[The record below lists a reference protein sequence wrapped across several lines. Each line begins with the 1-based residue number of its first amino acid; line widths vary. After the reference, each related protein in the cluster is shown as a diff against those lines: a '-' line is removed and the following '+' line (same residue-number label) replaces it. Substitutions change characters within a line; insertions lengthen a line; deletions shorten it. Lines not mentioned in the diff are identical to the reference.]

1 MIALGSDH
9 AGYELK
15 KEIIKYLEEKGLQYK
30 DYGTF
35 SSESVDYP
43 VYGEKAARAVAA
55 GECEKGILVCGTG
68 VGIGIAANKVRGI
81 RCASVSD
88 TFSAEMARRHND
100 ANMVAVGARVVG
112 VGLALKI
119 IETFLETPNEGGR
132 HAKRVS
138 LIMDIENRK

>member
-15 KEIIKYLEEKGLQYK
+15 KEIMKHLDETGLQYK
-30 DYGTF
+30 DLGTF
-35 SSESVDYP
+35 NDDSVDYP
-43 VYGEKAARAVAA
+43 VYGEKAAKLSPPASAT
-55 GECEKGILVCGTG
+55 GDILVCGTG

-88 TFSAEMARRHND
+88 CYSAEMARRHND

-112 VGLALKI
+112 TGLALKI
-119 IETFLETPNEGGR
+119 VDTFLETPNEGGR
-132 HAKRVS
+132 H
-138 LIMDIENRK
+138 

>member
-15 KEIIKYLEEKGLQYK
+15 KEIMKHLEERGLQYK

-35 SSESVDYP
+35 SGDSVDYP
-43 VYGEKAARAVAA
+43 VYGEKAASAVAS
-55 GECEKGILVCGTG
+55 GECESGILICGTG

-88 TFSAEMARRHND
+88 CYSAEMARRHND
-100 ANMVAVGARVVG
+100 ANMIAVGARVVG
-112 VGLALKI
+112 TGLALKI
-119 IETFLETPNEGGR
+119 IDTFLDTPHEGGR
-132 HAKRVS
+132 HAKRVG
-138 LIMDIENRK
+138 LIMDIENR

>member
-15 KEIIKYLEEKGLQYK
+15 REIMKYLDEKGLKYK
-30 DYGTF
+30 DYGTYGP
-35 SSESVDYP
+35 ESADYP
-43 VYGEKAARAVAA
+43 VYGEKAARAVAS
-55 GECEKGILVCGTG
+55 GECDRGILVCGTG

-81 RCASVSD
+81 RCATVSD
-88 TFSAEMARRHND
+88 CYSAEMARRHND

-119 IETFLETPNEGGR
+119 IEIFLETPSEGGR
-132 HAKRVS
+132 HAKRAG
-138 LIMDIENRK
+138 LIMDIENR

>member
-15 KEIIKYLEEKGLQYK
+15 NEIIKHLDEQGFQYK

-43 VYGEKAARAVAA
+43 LFGEKAARAVAS
-55 GECEKGILVCGTG
+55 GECDRGILVCGTG
-68 VGIGIAANKVRGI
+68 VGIGISANKVRGI

-88 TFSAEMARRHND
+88 CYSAEMARRHND
-100 ANMVAVGARVVG
+100 ANMVAVGSRVVG
-112 VGLALKI
+112 IGLALKI
-119 IETFLETPNEGGR
+119 IDIFLATPSEGGR
-132 HAKRVS
+132 HAKRAA
-138 LIMDIENRK
+138 LIMDIENR

>member
-15 KEIIKYLEEKGLQYK
+15 LEIIKYLDEKGLKYK

-35 SSESVDYP
+35 SSSSVDYP
-43 VYGEKAARAVAA
+43 VYGELAARAVAA
-55 GECEKGILVCGTG
+55 GECDCGILVCGTG
-68 VGIGIAANKVRGI
+68 VGIGISANKVHGI

-88 TFSAEMARRHND
+88 CYSAEMAKRHND
-100 ANMVAVGARVVG
+100 ANMIALGARVVG

-119 IETFLETPNEGGR
+119 IDSYLDAEHEGGR
-132 HAKRVS
+132 HAKRVG
-138 LIMDIENRK
+138 LIMDIENR